1 LTPRLRTLFDRC
13 LSRDEF
19 PVLWKV
25 GRMVLLPKPGRSS
38 DSPSALRPV
47 CLLDQ
52 AGKLL
57 ERVVAAGLESHLSGR
72 APGLHDSQF
81 GFQKE
86 RSKADTVSA
95 PSLRGP
101 CGGVTWRWLCR

>member
-1 LTPRLRTLFDRC
+1 
-13 LSRDEF
+13 
-19 PVLWKV
+19 
-25 GRMVLLPKPGRSS
+25 MVLLPKPGRSS
-38 DSPSALRPV
+38 DSLSALRPV

-95 PSLRGP
+95 PSSRGP